1 MDFTLT
7 IVDTSSI
14 QDYVFG
20 SNNLRQNVGASYL
33 VDCAT
38 RKWAFQSIPCRHNV
52 DATSEKVKFTK
63 EHIEDEDAQIGAEV
77 AYAGGGNTVII
88 FRNGSDAKK
97 FAHAL
102 SRKVL
107 LEAPGLRIV
116 ITHKTF
122 NWEEDALGSKQG
134 ILQAA
139 MSDLAARKTSPRL
152 TVGLAGLGV
161 TAECVFTGS
170 PAVGNDKDG
179 RPVSAEAQAKFK
191 AENLAFDRLLNL
203 IDFGEFRNPPRDFD
217 DLGASKS
224 EKSFLAVIHADGNGM
239 GKRVE
244 KIRDIPQHAV
254 PGNGN
259 RLYINAL
266 RDFSASIETAA
277 QNALQQ
283 TVDMLIRNIDDDSH
297 KIRDAITI
305 KNNRLPFR
313 PIVFGGDDV
322 TFVCDGRIGLS
333 LAKYYLTQYASQTLR
348 DGSYGDDLSKGL
360 SEGEKAHCRAGV
372 SIVHTHFPFAR
383 AYELAEDLC
392 GSAKKFLNEYENCE
406 RGDDFGKS
414 SEKGL
419 TEREETEKDAANKIG
434 QCAMDWYIA
443 SSGIMYSLDQ
453 IRLREYTVADGCL
466 QMRPVRITPAEPAL
480 TDKHK
485 NKFSWRT
492 WNNFLHIVTKF
503 QSGSDW
509 AGHHNK
515 VKALRESLR
524 GGEKEVQNFLA
535 LYGKP
540 IQLPEIIDWPDD
552 SQKAWVD
559 HTCGYFDAV
568 EAVDLFVPLS
578 ETVKGNLND

>member
-1 MDFTLT
+1 MIDFTLT

-52 DATSEKVKFTK
+52 DATSEKIKFTK
-63 EHIEDEDAQIGAEV
+63 EHIEDEGAQIGAEV

-88 FRNGSDAKK
+88 FRNGCDAKK
-97 FAHAL
+97 FAHDL

-122 NWEEDALGSKQG
+122 KWEKDALGSKQG
-134 ILQAA
+134 VLQTA

-191 AENLAFDRLLNL
+191 AEKLAFDRLLDL

-217 DLGASKS
+217 DLGARKS

-244 KIRDIPQHAV
+244 KIRDIPQHAS

-277 QNALQQ
+277 QIALQQ

-297 KIRDAITI
+297 KIRDVITI

-348 DGSYGDDLSKGL
+348 DGSYGADLSKGL

-392 GSAKKFLNEYENCE
+392 SSAKKILKPLENEEADP
-406 RGDDFGKS
+406 G
-414 SEKGL
+414 
-419 TEREETEKDAANKIG
+419 NKIPKPPENKFG
-434 QCAMDWYIA
+434 RCAIDWHIA
-443 SSGIMYSLDQ
+443 SSGILYSLDE
-453 IRLREYTVADGCL
+453 IRLREYTVDDGSL
-466 QMRPVRITPAEPAL
+466 QMRPLRIAASDKLLPGEAEKL
-480 TDKHK
+480 
-485 NKFSWRT
+485 SWRT
-492 WNNFLHIVTKF
+492 WDNFLHVVTKF

-524 GGEKEVQNFLA
+524 GGEKEVHNFLA
-535 LYGKP
+535 LFGKP
-540 IQLPEIIDWPDD
+540 IELPEIVNWPDT

-578 ETVKGNLND
+578 ESVKGIPND